1 MRFTPP
7 PPSQPRA
14 PPTAPA
20 KAVEP
25 VPHLDFRKYV
35 GLWRQTYASLQPLLT
50 YEVGG
55 RAVTA
60 VYGQT
65 NRSDVLSVRNTT
77 KPRVF
82 LGRSLGVSGWAVQS
96 PKRNGE
102 FFVDFS
108 GASLLDVTFSAP
120 NYVVIILGDIVDGI
134 YDYAVVSTPNKGS
147 LFVLARNVERF
158 ETLYEE
164 EVLRRIAALG
174 FTSTWNRPRRTT

>member
-7 PPSQPRA
+7 PPSQPARA
-14 PPTAPA
+14 PPAAPA
-20 KAVEP
+20 KAV
-25 VPHLDFRKYV
+25 PHVDVRKYV
-35 GLWRQTYASLQPLLT
+35 GVWRQTHASLQPLLT

-77 KPRVF
+77 KPRLLF
-82 LGRSLGVSGWAVQS
+82 GRSLGVSGWAVQS
-96 PKRNGE
+96 PMKNGE

-108 GASLLDVTFSAP
+108 GASLLDVRFSAP
-120 NYVVIILGDIVDGI
+120 NYVVIILGDIVDGM
-134 YDYAVVSTPNKGS
+134 YDYAVVSTPNKSS
-147 LFVLARNVERF
+147 LFVLARNVDRF
-158 ETLYEE
+158 EALYEE